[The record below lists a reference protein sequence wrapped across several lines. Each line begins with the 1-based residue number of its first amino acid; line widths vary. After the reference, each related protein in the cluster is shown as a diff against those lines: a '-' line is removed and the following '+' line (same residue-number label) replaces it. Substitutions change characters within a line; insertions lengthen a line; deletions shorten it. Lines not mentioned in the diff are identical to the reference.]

1 MIWSLAFRFVVGLK
15 SQLPGSKKRVG
26 SGNELVYHILKQLVL
41 FIFYPVEV
49 AMVLI
54 GGKQN
59 RRVSDPTLISKMKW
73 IASGL
78 TLKIILGFVL
88 LEVKFS

>member
-1 MIWSLAFRFVVGLK
+1 
-15 SQLPGSKKRVG
+15 
-26 SGNELVYHILKQLVL
+26 
-41 FIFYPVEV
+41 
-49 AMVLI
+49 MVLI

-59 RRVSDPTLISKMKW
+59 RRVSDPTLISKM

>member
-1 MIWSLAFRFVVGLK
+1 
-15 SQLPGSKKRVG
+15 
-26 SGNELVYHILKQLVL
+26 
-41 FIFYPVEV
+41 
-49 AMVLI
+49 MVLI

-73 IASGL
+73 IVSGL